1 MTITPKDYDYGFS
14 GPLCQIRLDHPE
26 SSLGIDEDELWTKI
40 EEFLKKGKYCYVFGD
55 PSNEGGPASWEGII
69 IWLPQPEI
77 QSTYPEKDKEIA
89 KISDLGVFLFD
100 DLKLK
105 RNCLHFTLVEL
116 FLNGDGEFEE
126 TDHTVN
132 DLVFKELTGID
143 PPTGSQM
150 IDLDGFLTLIGY
162 RGHRR
167 LKPRKKDKQ
176 L

>member
-14 GPLCQIRLDHPE
+14 GPLYQIRLDHPE

-40 EEFLKKGKYCYVFGD
+40 VEFLKKGKYCYAFGD
-55 PSNEGGPASWEGII
+55 PSNEGGPPGWEGII
-69 IWLPQPEI
+69 IWLPQPVI

-89 KISDLGVFLFD
+89 KISDLGAFLFD
-100 DLKLK
+100 DLKLM
-105 RNCLHFTLVEL
+105 RSCLHFTLVEL

-126 TDHTVN
+126 TDHTV
-132 DLVFKELTGID
+132 DDFVFKELTGID
-143 PPTGSQM
+143 PSTGSQM
-150 IDLDGFLTLIGY
+150 INLDRFLTLIGY
-162 RGHRR
+162 RGPTR